1 MPTVTP
7 YIPTNITVH
16 LGLPDSDAPN
26 VTVPFK
32 EYIYNVASSEIYPT
46 WDESALR
53 ANILAIISYAL
64 NRVYT
69 EYYPSRGYNFNITS
83 STAYDQKF
91 INGRNYFENIV
102 QIVDEIFNNY
112 IRRVGNIEPLSASF
126 CNGTTVTCPGMSQW
140 GSQALAEQG
149 YNSVEILKHY
159 YGDDIE
165 LVVNAPIQDFQY
177 SYPGTALRV
186 GSSGPAVVVIQA
198 SLNQIAQHYP
208 AIPTV
213 VADGIF
219 GPATENSVR
228 VFQRVFNLAVDG
240 IVGKAT
246 WYKLVQLY
254 VAIRQLNEL
263 TSQGQKFSQ
272 ISWAYPDALTQGN
285 SGVNI
290 SHLQYMLS
298 VIAEFEPEIPGV
310 EVSGYFNEATT
321 NAVRAFQQ
329 FAGLPVTGT
338 VDKATWDALYE
349 RFAGIENTVL
359 DPSEYLPP
367 LTSFPGT
374 TLQSGMRD

>member
-1 MPTVTP
+1 MPITP
-7 YIPTNITVH
+7 YIPTSITVH

-64 NRVYT
+64 NRIYT

-91 INGRNYFENIV
+91 IEGRNYFENIV
-102 QIVDEIFNNY
+102 QIVDDIFNNY
-112 IRRVGNIEPLSASF
+112 IRRTGNIEPLAASF
-126 CNGTTVTCPGMSQW
+126 CNGTTVTCAGMSQW

-165 LVVNAPIQDFQY
+165 LVVDAPIRDFQY
-177 SYPGTALRV
+177 SYPGTPLRI
-186 GSSGPAVVVIQA
+186 GSAGPAVTIIQA
-198 SLNQIAQHYP
+198 SLNQVAQHYP

-213 VADGIF
+213 VVDGIF
-219 GPATENSVR
+219 GPATEQSVR
-228 VFQRVFNLAVDG
+228 VFQQVFNLAVDG
-240 IVGKAT
+240 VVGKAT
-246 WYKLVQLY
+246 WYKMVQLY
-254 VAIRQLNEL
+254 VAIRRLNEL
-263 TSQGQKFSQ
+263 TSEGQKFSE
-272 ISWAYPDALTQGN
+272 ISWAYPDDFVEGN
-285 SGVNI
+285 SGTSI
-290 SHLQYMLS
+290 SLLQYMLA
-298 VIAEFEPEIPGV
+298 VIAEFEPAVPSIPIT
-310 EVSGYFNEATT
+310 GYFDAATK
-321 NAVRAFQQ
+321 NAVLSFQQ
-329 FAGLPVTGT
+329 FAGLPETGA
-338 VDKATWDALYE
+338 VNDATWDALYE

-359 DPSEYLPP
+359 IPSEFLPP
-367 LTSFPGT
+367 AISFPGT